1 MAYSPM
7 TRLLSTLNW
16 ILDSVSKISWLW
28 WAQNS
33 LNRLQ
38 VSVDNTPAVTIS
50 SGTVTTVSTVTTC
63 ATVTTCST
71 LTNQTN
77 IGWYWA
83 QNQIPALMNMEA
95 TLANIDNIYI
105 S

>member
-1 MAYSPM
+1 MSYQP
-7 TRLLSTLNW
+7 LW
-16 ILDSVSKISWLW
+16 ILKNTLENILEYISRFWQLANVFWTNADIRVTPTWTVAVSW
-28 WAQNS
+28 S
-33 LNRLQ
+33 L
-38 VSVDNTPAVTIS
+38 T
-50 SGTVTTVSTVTTC
+50 TVTTC
-63 ATVTTCST
+63 AT

-95 TLANIDNIYI
+95 TLGNIDNIYI

>member
-7 TRLLSTLNW
+7 TSVLSTLNW
-16 ILDSVSKISWLW
+16 ILDSVLKISWLW

-50 SGTVTTVSTVTTC
+50 SWTVTAV
-63 ATVTTCST
+63 ST